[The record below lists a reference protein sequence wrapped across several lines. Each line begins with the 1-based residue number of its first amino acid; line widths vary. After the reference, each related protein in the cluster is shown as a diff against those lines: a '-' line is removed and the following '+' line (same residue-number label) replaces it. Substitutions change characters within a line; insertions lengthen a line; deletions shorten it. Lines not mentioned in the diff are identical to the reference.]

1 MTLRD
6 LISTACTLSWPL
18 PRGFPKPFFPTRSDI
33 ITDFKGGNPARVFV
47 IVILACTKRRP
58 RSNQVPPAYSGT
70 DRASRAL
77 GPSAFGH
84 FGPMKRPQTRPAN
97 EDGKSKCRGRRRS
110 ISIEPGRYAIY
121 LAPKTETVLRGHEK
135 SLSIRP
141 PSVCEEKADPAR
153 TRTDRVEAARQSR
166 LARNREHLLR
176 RKPSTAKLKCSVKTE
191 RERECVRRT
200 NTEQ

>member
-33 ITDFKGGNPARVFV
+33 ITDFKRGNPARVFV

-97 EDGKSKCRGRRRS
+97 EDGKSKCKVVQAGRNAS
-110 ISIEPGRYAIY
+110 LLGGSAATMPIDFD
-121 LAPKTETVLRGHEK
+121 LRK
-135 SLSIRP
+135 RP
-141 PSVCEEKADPAR
+141 R
-153 TRTDRVEAARQSR
+153 
-166 LARNREHLLR
+166 HY
-176 RKPSTAKLKCSVKTE
+176 
-191 RERECVRRT
+191 
-200 NTEQ
+200 